1 MIKKSKSNAAD
12 AAPEAGESTPTLR
25 ENAEINTK
33 IDAYIRD
40 NPKYWQYV
48 QNLPRERSERAMVL
62 TKVQQQERQQKL
74 DQGVLR
80 KIEGDP
86 ELKQSLQALVKDLPE
101 DQQQNALVK
110 MGSKVLRDIGFFKSR
125 TQQQGGVKV

>member
-1 MIKKSKSNAAD
+1 MIKKTKSGSANS
-12 AAPEAGESTPTLR
+12 APETGESTPAFR
-25 ENAEINTK
+25 DNAEINAK
-33 IDAYIRD
+33 IDAYIQQ

-48 QNLPRERSERAMVL
+48 QNMPRERMERTMIL
-62 TKVQQQERQQKL
+62 TKVQQQERQQRL

-80 KIEGDP
+80 KIESDP
-86 ELKQSLQALVKDLPE
+86 ELKQSLHSLVKDLPE
-101 DQQQNALVK
+101 EQQQSALVR

>member
-1 MIKKSKSNAAD
+1 MIKKTKSNSANS
-12 AAPEAGESTPTLR
+12 APQTGESTPTFR
-25 ENAEINTK
+25 DNAEVNAK
-33 IDAYIRD
+33 IDAYIQQ

-48 QNLPRERSERAMVL
+48 QSMPRERMERAMVL
-62 TKVQQQERQQKL
+62 TKVNQQERQEKL
-74 DQGVLR
+74 DQGVLK

-101 DQQQNALVK
+101 DQQQNALVR

>member
-1 MIKKSKSNAAD
+1 MIKKTKSNRAD
-12 AAPEAGESTPTLR
+12 SAPQAGEFTPTFR
-25 ENAEINTK
+25 DNAEINAK
-33 IDAYIRD
+33 IDAYIQQ

-48 QNLPRERSERAMVL
+48 QSMPRERMERAMVL

-101 DQQQNALVK
+101 DQKQNALVK

>member
-1 MIKKSKSNAAD
+1 MIKKTKSNSANS
-12 AAPEAGESTPTLR
+12 APQTGESTPTFR
-25 ENAEINTK
+25 DNAEVNAK
-33 IDAYIRD
+33 IDAYIQQ

-48 QNLPRERSERAMVL
+48 QSMPRERMERAMFL
-62 TKVQQQERQQKL
+62 TKVNQQERQEKL
-74 DQGVLR
+74 DQGVLK

-101 DQQQNALVK
+101 DQQQNALVR

>member
-1 MIKKSKSNAAD
+1 MIKRTKSNGAD
-12 AAPEAGESTPTLR
+12 SAPDAGESTPTFR
-25 ENAEINTK
+25 DNAEVNAK
-33 IDAYIRD
+33 IDAYIQQ

-48 QNLPRERSERAMVL
+48 QSMPRERMERAMVL
-62 TKVQQQERQQKL
+62 TKVQQQDRQQKL

-86 ELKQSLQALVKDLPE
+86 ELKRSLQALVKDLPE
-101 DQQQNALVK
+101 DQQQNALVR

>member
-1 MIKKSKSNAAD
+1 MIKRTKSNGAD
-12 AAPEAGESTPTLR
+12 SAPQAGESTPTFR
-25 ENAEINTK
+25 DNAEVNAK
-33 IDAYIRD
+33 IDTYIQE

-48 QNLPRERSERAMVL
+48 QSMPRERMERAMVL

-74 DQGVLR
+74 DQGVLK

-86 ELKQSLQALVKDLPE
+86 ELKQSLHALVKDLPE
-101 DQQQNALVK
+101 DQRQSALVR

-125 TQQQGGVKV
+125 TQQQSGVKV

>member
-1 MIKKSKSNAAD
+1 MIKRTKSNGAD
-12 AAPEAGESTPTLR
+12 SAPQAGESTPTFR
-25 ENAEINTK
+25 ENAEVNAK
-33 IDAYIRD
+33 IDAYIQE
-40 NPKYWQYV
+40 NPKYAEYLK
-48 QNLPRERSERAMVL
+48 NMPRERLERAMIL
-62 TKVQQQERQQKL
+62 TKVQQQDRQQKL

-101 DQQQNALVK
+101 DQQQNALVR

-125 TQQQGGVKV
+125 TQQSGVKV

>member
-1 MIKKSKSNAAD
+1 MLKKSKSSGAD
-12 AAPEAGESTPTLR
+12 SAPEAGESTPTFR
-25 ENAEINTK
+25 DNAEINAK
-33 IDAYIRD
+33 IDAYIQQ
-40 NPKYWQYV
+40 NPKYWEYV
-48 QNLPRERSERAMVL
+48 TSLPRERLERAMVL

-86 ELKQSLQALVKDLPE
+86 ELKQSLHALVKDLPE
-101 DQQQNALVK
+101 EQKQSALVR
-110 MGSKVLRDIGFFKSR
+110 MGSKVLRDIGFYKSR